1 MVLQLRWRARKS
13 IVQGEILKS
22 YRQSKLSVCCTS
34 GQRAKTY
41 KEDGL
46 MTSWVMSSLSAE
58 DARAVDGN
66 GRVDAAV
73 ASNFCV
79 LIEFNEARKITSS
92 SIVQGMDERGGRVVV
107 PDDRTG
113 SQAWVFSSNMK
124 ADLVLLCMVGS

>member
-1 MVLQLRWRARKS
+1 M
-13 IVQGEILKS
+13 KS